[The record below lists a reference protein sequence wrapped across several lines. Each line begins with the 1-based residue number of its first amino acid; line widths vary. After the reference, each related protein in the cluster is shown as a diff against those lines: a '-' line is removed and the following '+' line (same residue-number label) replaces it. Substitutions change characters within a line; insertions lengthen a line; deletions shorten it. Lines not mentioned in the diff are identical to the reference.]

1 MDGRHAVVYSQWR
14 SPIDIEALLNNPEA
28 REYFKHITEIAQ
40 IEPIVYEVSYI
51 HKG

>member
-1 MDGRHAVVYSQWR
+1 MNGYPS
-14 SPIDIEALLNNPEA
+14 DIEALLNNPEA

-40 IEPIVYEVSYI
+40 IEPIVYEVPYI

>member
-1 MDGRHAVVYSQWR
+1 MTQT
-14 SPIDIEALLNNPEA
+14 IEIKPS
-28 REYFKHITEIAQ
+28 TELATQ